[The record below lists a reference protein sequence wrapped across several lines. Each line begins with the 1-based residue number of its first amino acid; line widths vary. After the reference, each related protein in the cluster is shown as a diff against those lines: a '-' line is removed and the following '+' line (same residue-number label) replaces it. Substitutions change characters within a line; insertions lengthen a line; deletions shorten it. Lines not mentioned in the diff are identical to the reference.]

1 MLSTGGRGMLAVG
14 AVLCGVGWGLGYGE
28 ARVLGVAALAAV
40 ALALAWTAPRPSV
53 RARRTVV
60 PIKVARGDAAH
71 AVVVLVN
78 TGTRP
83 LRGLRAEDHV
93 AGEPVYPA
101 TLPAVPPGAE
111 VGARYPLPTHVRGR
125 VAVGPMSLVRGDPLG
140 LSRRAREHGAV
151 ETLLVRPR
159 TVALPVL
166 PAGRTHH
173 LEGPTSDTAEDG
185 TLTFHSLREYILGD
199 DLRRVHWRSTART
212 GVMMV
217 RRMIDVSLPA
227 TTVVL
232 DTCVGSYAGRPP
244 WSTSEETFEVA
255 VEVAASVAAAVA
267 GKNFPLHVF
276 TGAGPL
282 TGARDRQAGSGRLLD
297 LFALVKA
304 DAAHSLRDTFEILER
319 GRDSDTLV
327 VVTGVESAAELEG
340 LGRVTRRFDRVVV
353 IRVAAPGGP
362 PPGALSLPAQVT
374 RLLVTDLEEL
384 ARAWHRE
391 AVR

>member
-1 MLSTGGRGMLAVG
+1 MLSTGGRGMAAVG
-14 AVLCGVGWGLGYGE
+14 VVLCGVGWGLGYGE
-28 ARVLGVAALAAV
+28 AQVLGVAALTAV

-53 RARRTVV
+53 EARRAVV
-60 PIKVARGDAAH
+60 PTKVARGDAAQ

-101 TLPAVPPGAE
+101 TLPVVPPGAE
-111 VGARYPLPTHVRGR
+111 VSARYPLPTHVRGP
-125 VAVGPMSLVRGDPLG
+125 VAVGPMALVRSDPFG
-140 LSRRAREHGAV
+140 LSRRAREHGAI

-159 TVALPVL
+159 TVPLPVL

-185 TLTFHSLREYILGD
+185 TLTFHSLREYTLGD

-232 DTCVGSYAGRPP
+232 DTSPGSYTGKAS
-244 WSTSEETFEVA
+244 WSTRFETFELA
-255 VEVAASVAAAVA
+255 VEVAASVSAAVA
-267 GKNFPLHVF
+267 AKNFPIRVF

-282 TGARDRQAGSGRLLD
+282 TGAHDRDPGSGHLLD
-297 LFALVKA
+297 LFSLIEA
-304 DAAHSLRDTFEILER
+304 DEAHTLRDSFEILER

-327 VVTGVESAAELEG
+327 VITGVESDAELES
-340 LGRVTRRFDRVVV
+340 LGRVTRRFDRVVL
-353 IRVAAPGGP
+353 IRVAAPGSP
-362 PPGALSLPAQVT
+362 PPSAVPVPAHVT
-374 RLLVTDLEEL
+374 RLLVTDLDEL

>member
-14 AVLCGVGWGLGYGE
+14 AALCGVGWGLGYGE
-28 ARVLGVAALAAV
+28 ARVLGIAALAAV

-60 PIKVARGDAAH
+60 PVKVARGDAAH

-83 LRGLRAEDHV
+83 LRGLRAQDHV
-93 AGEPVYPA
+93 AGEAVYPA
-101 TLPAVPPGAE
+101 TLPVVPPGAE
-111 VGARYPLPTHVRGR
+111 VSARYPLPTHVRGP
-125 VAVGPMSLVRGDPLG
+125 VAVGPMSLVRSDPFG
-140 LSRRAREHGAV
+140 LSRRTREHGSV

-159 TVALPVL
+159 TVPLPVL

-185 TLTFHSLREYILGD
+185 TLTFHSLREYTLGD

-217 RRMIDVSLPA
+217 RRMIDVSLPS
-227 TTVVL
+227 TTIVL
-232 DTCVGSYAGRPP
+232 DTAPGSYTGRPP
-244 WSTSEETFEVA
+244 WSTATETFETA

-267 GKNFPLHVF
+267 GKNFPLRVF

-282 TGARDRQAGSGRLLD
+282 TNERDREPGSGRLLD
-297 LFALVKA
+297 LFAVVEA
-304 DAAHSLRDTFEILER
+304 DASHSLRDTFDILER

-327 VVTGVESAAELEG
+327 VVTGVESASALEA
-340 LGRVTRRFDRVVV
+340 LGRVTRRFDRVILV
-353 IRVAAPGGP
+353 RVAAPGGP
-362 PPGALSLPAQVT
+362 PPPALPLPTQVT

-391 AVR
+391 AMR